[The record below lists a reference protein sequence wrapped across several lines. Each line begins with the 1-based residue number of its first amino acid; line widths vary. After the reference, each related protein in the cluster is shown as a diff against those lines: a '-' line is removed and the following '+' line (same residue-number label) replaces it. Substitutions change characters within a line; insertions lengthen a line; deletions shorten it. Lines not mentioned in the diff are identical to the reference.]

1 MLAFNGK
8 YRPRGWGG
16 ANEILDEDW
25 DDLFV
30 PALVTAT
37 PWEQWEGT
45 GRNNFGT
52 MIIERPWRR
61 QSPPEPLP
69 AHPPLHPWVRPS
81 RPVPSPLD
89 IYQQVL
95 SAAIED
101 RLNYYRGVSSNN
113 PLWAALNAGPLNAR
127 PLNAEPA
134 PVPTGPPNSVTPSAW
149 QEEAERFQ
157 EWREWLGEKPTKV
170 DRRQAI
176 AAALDRLKRGE
187 VEPLR
192 PFCYGCGWRQGG
204 PDSWNG
210 QTCKCGIR
218 GEPLRSASGNYFYG
232 KVTRN
237 DHKGV

>member
-1 MLAFNGK
+1 MLVPKTNK
-8 YRPRGWGG
+8 YRYRGWGG

-52 MIIERPWRR
+52 MIIERK
-61 QSPPEPLP
+61 
-69 AHPPLHPWVRPS
+69 VRPS
-81 RPVPSPLD
+81 RPEPAPSEPMPSSSATTV
-89 IYQQVL
+89 YQQVL
-95 SAAIED
+95 SAAIAD
-101 RLNYYRGVSSNN
+101 RLNYYQGVSSNN
-113 PLWAALNAGPLNAR
+113 PLWAALNV
-127 PLNAEPA
+127 ESA
-134 PVPTGPPNSVTPSAW
+134 PVMPPVTPSAW
-149 QEEAERFQ
+149 QEESEQFR
-157 EWREWLGEKPTKV
+157 EWREWLGDKPTRA
-170 DRRQAI
+170 DRRQAV
-176 AAALDRLKRGE
+176 AAALNRLKRQE

-192 PFCYGCGWRQGG
+192 PFCYRCGWRQGG

-232 KVTRN
+232 KVTRD